1 MHEYIKYELL
11 WKFSRSRVEGGLE
24 ERLKGG
30 GGKGNKG
37 KGGGCGRSWWVIS
50 GKFLN
55 SLI

>member
-30 GGKGNKG
+30 GVRETRGREVGVEDR
-37 KGGGCGRSWWVIS
+37 GGS
-50 GKFLN
+50 FPEN
-55 SLI
+55 SSIV